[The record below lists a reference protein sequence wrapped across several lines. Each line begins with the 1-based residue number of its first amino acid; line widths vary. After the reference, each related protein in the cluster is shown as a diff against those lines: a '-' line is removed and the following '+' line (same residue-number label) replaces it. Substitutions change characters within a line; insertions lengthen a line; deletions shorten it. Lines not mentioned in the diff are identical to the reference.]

1 MDHTLA
7 RIASF
12 ISMKLTNIIFI
23 ICTAALQ
30 LFYIV
35 MGYRNFSPLYILL
48 IAFIAP
54 YCISMFFRRSDENA
68 KKAEEEDKSLPF
80 PELRRKHGFNRFT
93 FKGQTY
99 TFVMIVVLHIIWS
112 IRTVEPS
119 LPGFMFALIAPKLSL
134 IVYVGVRL
142 LSWLIFLVIFRFFPT
157 LGWKL

>member
-12 ISMKLTNIIFI
+12 ISMKLTNIILI
-23 ICTAALQ
+23 ICLAALQ
-30 LFYIV
+30 LFFIF

-48 IAFIAP
+48 FTAVAP
-54 YCISMFFRRSDENA
+54 YLISLFLGRSDESK
-68 KKAEEEDKSLPF
+68 KKAEEEDKALPF
-80 PELRRKHGFNRFT
+80 PELRKKHGFNRFS

-99 TFVMIVVLHIIWS
+99 TFLLVVVLHIIWS

-119 LPGFMFALIAPKLSL
+119 LPGFIFALIAPKLSL

-142 LSWLIFLVIFRFFPT
+142 FSWLILLAIYRFFPT
-157 LGWKL
+157 LGWKI

>member
-23 ICTAALQ
+23 IYISALQ
-30 LFYIV
+30 LFYIFV
-35 MGYRNFSPLYILL
+35 GYRNFSPLYILL
-48 IAFIAP
+48 IALIAP
-54 YCISMFFRRSDENA
+54 FCVTLFLQRSDESK
-68 KKAEEEDKSLPF
+68 KKAEDEDKNLPF
-80 PELRRKHGFNRFT
+80 PELRKKHNFNRFT

-99 TFVMIVVLHIIWS
+99 TFVMIVILHIIWS

-119 LPGFMFALIAPKLSL
+119 LEGFMFALIAPKLSL

-142 LSWLIFLVIFRFFPT
+142 LSWVIILAIFRFFPT
-157 LGWKL
+157 LGWKI